1 MFTHIQALKKKEKK
15 KPESFQTEE
24 SPLTQ
29 SANKQPSPKPTFFSR
44 RNLSLGLRSPLLF
57 CSISSL
63 WQLAG
68 EPLAA
73 AAALHPG
80 AGREESSSARWRAC
94 AVLSRRAGSPG
105 QPGWEAQRNNPHK
118 CGFNWH
124 NYFDKDVIFNFE
136 RALTEAQHLQQRP
149 RCQGRMRSA
158 RAAAAPSCAGL
169 GNKQLEALGFAAFV
183 QGAESSG
190 PVVTRLK
197 AKGRSS

>member
-1 MFTHIQALKKKEKK
+1 MFKCIQALKRKK
-15 KPESFQTEE
+15 KKKSQKALRLKRAH
-24 SPLTQ
+24 SKC
-29 SANKQPSPKPTFFSR
+29 KQAALPKNHIFFSEETYR
-44 RNLSLGLRSPLLF
+44 WAFAALFFFVLSPPCG
-57 CSISSL
+57 SSL
-63 WQLAG
+63 ASLEQQLQPCILVPG
-68 EPLAA
+68 EN
-73 AAALHPG
+73 
-80 AGREESSSARWRAC
+80 RARRARRRAC

-149 RCQGRMRSA
+149 RCQGQMRSA

-169 GNKQLEALGFAAFV
+169 GNKLLEALGFAAFV

-190 PVVTRLK
+190 LVVTRLK
-197 AKGRSS
+197 VKGRCS

>member
-1 MFTHIQALKKKEKK
+1 MFKHIQALKRKK
-15 KPESFQTEE
+15 KKKKSQKALRLKRLKVQTS
-24 SPLTQ
+24 SPPQ
-29 SANKQPSPKPTFFSR
+29 NPHFFSEETYR
-44 RNLSLGLRSPLLF
+44 WAFAALFFFVLSPPCG
-57 CSISSL
+57 SSL
-63 WQLAG
+63 ASLEQQLQPCILVPG
-68 EPLAA
+68 EK
-73 AAALHPG
+73 
-80 AGREESSSARWRAC
+80 RARRARRRVC

-169 GNKQLEALGFAAFV
+169 RNKLLEALGLAAFV

-197 AKGRSS
+197 AKGRCS

>member
-1 MFTHIQALKKKEKK
+1 M
-15 KPESFQTEE
+15 
-24 SPLTQ
+24 
-29 SANKQPSPKPTFFSR
+29 
-44 RNLSLGLRSPLLF
+44 
-57 CSISSL
+57 
-63 WQLAG
+63 
-68 EPLAA
+68 
-73 AAALHPG
+73 
-80 AGREESSSARWRAC
+80 
-94 AVLSRRAGSPG
+94 LSRRAGNPG